1 MRISTQARFAVNAMI
16 DLALRER
23 AGPVVLAS
31 IAARQRISLSYLEQ
45 LFARLRRAGLV
56 RSTRGPGGGYTLG
69 RAAAEVSVAD
79 IVVAAE
85 DDGQE
90 ATTAAEAKVAHG
102 WAHLQAGLEA
112 VMRQHLSSISLHTL
126 LVEQVA
132 HGAAMAEPPVPHL
145 DKPRLPVALPMA
157 LRAKVPNS
165 VFAFGQS
172 FKPARR
178 PQSPPLDR

>member
-1 MRISTQARFAVNAMI
+1 MHISTQGRNAVRAMI

-23 AGPVVLAS
+23 AGPVALAR

-45 LFARLRRAGLV
+45 LFSRLRRAGLV

-69 RAAAEVSVAD
+69 RAAGEVSVAD
-79 IVVAAE
+79 IVTAVE

-90 ATTAAEAKVAHG
+90 QAAAAAAG
-102 WAHLQAGLEA
+102 TPPYWAQLQAGLEA
-112 VMRQHLSSISLHTL
+112 VMLQHLSSISLRML
-126 LVEQVA
+126 LAEQVA
-132 HGAAMAEPPVPHL
+132 QGALMAEPGVPHPH
-145 DKPRLPVALPMA
+145 KPRAPLALPLA

-178 PQSPPLDR
+178 LQSPPLGR